1 MDRIRI
7 CFEYRGTIYSGYL
20 FPKGYGWPCLPDF
33 YRVVLNNEFLGD
45 LNYKEGEWS
54 SPLAEGLQEVIIDYI
69 LLWYE

>member
-45 LNYKEGEWS
+45 LNYKEGECY
-54 SPLAEGLQEVIIDYI
+54 ENIIDNI
-69 LLWYE
+69 LRNVGPGAGMGI